1 METYQETLKS
11 LLNDEAYS
19 YRRDAFLQ
27 FLKAPI
33 RTYKESPTV
42 KDYVE
47 ISEDELKRMILGSFP
62 ETSKDRVPLGN
73 HDILVNN
80 ENVSFSSSLQDRG
93 IIVSD
98 LKSAISSNKDLM
110 EKYVYPRLGDDR
122 DEFLINSAWRNGLF
136 VFIPDNTDVVI
147 NVENMI
153 KSEVSIAQKYVIISG
168 KNANVTYS
176 DNFGSAGQGDG
187 IQGKTI
193 YFFLGEGT
201 KVHYHYFQEKFPEVT
216 DITYVKEFMDKYSE
230 FAFYHANRGAYK
242 TIFTDKSVQFGEMST
257 FKVAGVSFSSGSQ
270 KMSITDSSFQ
280 EAETTVSD
288 IHVRGVVTGNSSTIH
303 KGSIDLEENSKKST
317 GFYDSRILLL
327 SKDGYANSKPAL
339 MIKNSNT
346 RSKHGSSISNVD
358 DEQIFY
364 LSSRGIPRNIAKGI
378 ITTGFVSS
386 ILDSAEDKRFME
398 RVYKLAEDLGSNVIS
413 APD

>member
-11 LLNDEAYS
+11 LLNDEAYG

-27 FLKAPI
+27 FLKVPL

-62 ETSKDRVPLGN
+62 ETSKDGISLGN
-73 HDILVNN
+73 YDILVNN

-98 LKSAISSNKDLM
+98 LKSALSSNKDLM

-136 VFIPDNTDVVI
+136 VFIPDNTDIVI
-147 NVENMI
+147 NVENVI
-153 KSEVSIAQKYVIISG
+153 KSDVSIAQKYVIISG

-176 DNFGSAGQGDG
+176 DNFSSVGQGDG

-303 KGSIDLEENSKKST
+303 KGSIDLEENSMKST

-364 LSSRGIPRNIAKGI
+364 LTSRGIPRNIAKGI

-386 ILDSAEDKRFME
+386 ILDSAEDKNFME